1 MNVLP
6 QTLFQKNRLQFIK
19 LFKPE
24 IKEKEAISFFQGAS
38 EVPLYSSDVAYPEY
52 QEAFFYYLF
61 GVTEMDC
68 FAVIDFTNERSVLFV
83 PRLDNFYKI
92 WMTTLS

>member
-1 MNVLP
+1 M
-6 QTLFQKNRLQFIK
+6 
-19 LFKPE
+19 FKPE
-24 IKEKEAISFFQGAS
+24 IKAKEAIGFFQGAS

-52 QEAFFYYLF
+52 QEAFFYYLL

-68 FAVIDFTNERSVLFV
+68 FAAIDFTNERSILFV

-92 WMTTLS
+92 WMTTLSED

>member
-1 MNVLP
+1 M
-6 QTLFQKNRLQFIK
+6 F
-19 LFKPE
+19 E
-24 IKEKEAISFFQGAS
+24 AEAKEAIGFFQGAS

-68 FAVIDFTNERSVLFV
+68 FAVVDFKSKTSVLFV

-92 WMTTLS
+92 WMTTLSNEQLKAKYSKIDEILFVD

>member
-1 MNVLP
+1 M
-6 QTLFQKNRLQFIK
+6 
-19 LFKPE
+19 FKPE
-24 IKEKEAISFFQGAS
+24 IKEKETISFFQGAS
-38 EVPLYSSDVAYPEY
+38 EVPLYSSDCAYPEY
-52 QEAFFYYLF
+52 QEAVFYYLF